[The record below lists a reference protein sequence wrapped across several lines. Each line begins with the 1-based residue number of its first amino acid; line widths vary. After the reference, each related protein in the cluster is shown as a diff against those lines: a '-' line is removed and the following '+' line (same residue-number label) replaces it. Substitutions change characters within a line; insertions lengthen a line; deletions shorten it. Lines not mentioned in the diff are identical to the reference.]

1 MKTTY
6 PSDPSKDYNEWIKH
20 LTQYG
25 MTPEDKFEAEFM
37 RIWSDLKSQ
46 LKTQERRNN
55 GRRTF

>member
-25 MTPEDKFEAEFM
+25 MTPEEKFEADFM
-37 RIWSDLKSQ
+37 RIWSNYMESIK
-46 LKTQERRNN
+46 NA
-55 GRRTF
+55 RTKK